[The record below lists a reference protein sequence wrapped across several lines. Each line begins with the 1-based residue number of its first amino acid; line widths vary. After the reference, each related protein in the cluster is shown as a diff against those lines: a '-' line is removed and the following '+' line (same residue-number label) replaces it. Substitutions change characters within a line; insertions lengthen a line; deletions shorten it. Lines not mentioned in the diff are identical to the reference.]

1 MDLTDSERRSWD
13 QRGYVVRR
21 GALESDLVEAL
32 DRWVGQVDT
41 WAHRPGGPGLHHFE
55 ATEHGPVLARSEDFD
70 PHHAGLSTFM
80 RTGTIPKL
88 LAALFGEA
96 AVLFKEKINFKA
108 PGGGGFAPHQD
119 STAYRFAERHISV
132 MVPLDEA
139 TIESGCLWFADT
151 NVTSILP
158 NTDGRIDPD
167 WVAAHEWTPVEVSPG
182 DLVAFDG
189 LAPHRSETNH
199 SDRSRRV
206 MYLTYNRASDGDHRD
221 RYYAD
226 KRAELDAAGDA
237 GRSGNVLISINDD
250 FLGKPVAGPV

>member
-1 MDLTDSERRSWD
+1 M
-13 QRGYVVRR
+13 
-21 GALESDLVEAL
+21 
-32 DRWVGQVDT
+32 
-41 WAHRPGGPGLHHFE
+41 
-55 ATEHGPVLARSEDFD
+55 
-70 PHHAGLSTFM
+70 
-80 RTGTIPKL
+80 
-88 LAALFGEA
+88 
-96 AVLFKEKINFKA
+96 
-108 PGGGGFAPHQD
+108 
-119 STAYRFAERHISV
+119 
-132 MVPLDEA
+132 
-139 TIESGCLWFADT
+139 
-151 NVTSILP
+151 
-158 NTDGRIDPD
+158 
-167 WVAAHEWTPVEVSPG
+167 AAHEWTPVEGSPG